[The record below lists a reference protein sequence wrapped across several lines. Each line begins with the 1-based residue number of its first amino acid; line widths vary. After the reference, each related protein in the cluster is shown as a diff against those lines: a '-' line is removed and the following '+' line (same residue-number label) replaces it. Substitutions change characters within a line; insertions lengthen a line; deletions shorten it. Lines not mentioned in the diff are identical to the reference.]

1 MKPLVAIDYD
11 GTICE
16 NAWPDH
22 GDFKPGAIEALKE
35 IQKHARIV
43 IHTARTSPFELDGF
57 TPRPTDVWVREVIT
71 IQRRLDAA
79 GVKGVTIWTGEGKPG
94 AVVFIDDRAIRFND
108 RPGAWKAITTKVL
121 IKVKAAPDL
130 FPEYITEDVNG

>member
-1 MKPLVAIDYD
+1 MLPLVAVDYD

-16 NAWPDH
+16 NAWPEH

-43 IHTARTSPFELDGF
+43 IHTARTSPMELDGF
-57 TPRPTDVWVREVIT
+57 TERPRQVVLNEVAKINARLFSAGLRGFTVW
-71 IQRRLDAA
+71 Q
-79 GVKGVTIWTGEGKPG
+79 GQGKPG
-94 AVVFIDDRAIRFND
+94 AIVFIDDRAIRFND
-108 RPGAWKAITTKVL
+108 RPGAWKAITQKVL

-130 FPEYITEDVNG
+130 FPEYIREEV